1 MKINRRKSI
10 IIAKLLV
17 NVLCII
23 LILILL
29 ERTFAKYKTEVTSQ
43 TEIQAAFYLLND
55 EYQSTNIKLDSLE
68 PRDNEYVY
76 TFSISNNKSNART
89 ETSLEYELNIITT
102 TNLPLSYKLYKNED
116 YKTGTNIITSDD
128 ILPDEHGTYFRTI
141 KTEKEVFTH
150 TKNETNIYTLVIK
163 FPKQYNKVEY
173 QDIIELITIEINSN
187 QLIWWRKDKKWRT
200 QEQKINLKLYILY

>member
-76 TFSISNNKSNART
+76 TFSISNNKSNTRT
-89 ETSLEYELNIITT
+89 ETSLEYKLNIITT

-116 YKTGTNIITSDD
+116 YKIGTNIITSDD

-187 QLIWWRKDKKWRT
+187 QLI
-200 QEQKINLKLYILY
+200 

>member
-76 TFSISNNKSNART
+76 TFSISNNKSNTRT
-89 ETSLEYELNIITT
+89 ETSLEYELSIITT

-116 YKTGTNIITSDD
+116 YKTGTNIITNDD
-128 ILPDEHGTYFRTI
+128 VLPDEHGTYFRTI

-150 TKNETNIYTLVIK
+150 TKNVTNIYTLVIE

-187 QLIWWRKDKKWRT
+187 QLIWWRKDKKWKA